1 MIVKVSYAVSYKDR
15 QTQIAFQVDDNAVEV
30 LVLEGP
36 DQKITYEFH
45 RLMVERCNGRTINFS
60 CEPTNAT
67 KVWTE
72 GWIEGYRAD
81 GFCKKPANHAEELKK
96 LDEAKAQKRI
106 GFKFSR
112 ISRKK
117 KNELLEQINPKA
129 VRPPIPYSRGTDADG
144 DHLPQRSESIRSL
157 IDRAIS
163 RDRR

>member
-1 MIVKVSYAVSYKDR
+1 
-15 QTQIAFQVDDNAVEV
+15 
-30 LVLEGP
+30 
-36 DQKITYEFH
+36 
-45 RLMVERCNGRTINFS
+45 MVERCKGRTINFS

-81 GFCKKPANHAEELKK
+81 CFCKKPSNHAEELKE
-96 LDEAKAQKRI
+96 LDEAKALKRI

-112 ISRKK
+112 ISLKK
-117 KNELLEQINPKA
+117 KNVLLEQINPKA
-129 VRPPIPYSRGTDADG
+129 VRPPIPYSRGTDTDG
-144 DHLPQRSESIRSL
+144 GHLPQRSESIRSL